1 MARELRTEIMI
12 DAPPDR
18 VWDVLTDVRSM
29 GDWNPFIK
37 DVDKEFREGERM
49 RIILA
54 PPNRMPMTIRPRV
67 LAVSPGRELRWRGHL
82 GVPGLFDGEHVFEIH
97 PAEGKSTRFVH
108 REEFGGLLVPMLW
121 RMLDTD
127 TRQGFEE
134 MNHALKDRAE
144 AAA

>member
-37 DVDKEFREGERM
+37 EVDKEFAKGERM

-54 PPNRMPMTIRPRV
+54 PPNRRPMTIRPRV
-67 LAVSPGRELRWRGHL
+67 LAVSPGRELRWGGHL

-97 PAEGKSTRFVH
+97 PAGEESTRFVH